1 MSKTTKTVHSELS
14 ISLTKSLD
22 KKEKQDFG
30 IFITPQTII
39 EKIVKEISDF
49 ASKQQLTIK
58 TILEPAC
65 GTCEIVNYCDKYF
78 PKITIDAVELND
90 KVFSAIKPLEKTFKN
105 KVTLIHQDFLTYR
118 GAAPSTPR
126 GAAPSTPIN
135 GDIQEG
141 SSAPTE
147 KVTKRK
153 SKKASAAEA
162 SAAEASASCGG
173 ATPRGAAPNTAS
185 CGGATPTP
193 YDLTISNPPYFV
205 CKKESVPEQY
215 KPYINGRPNI
225 FGIFILHQLS
235 LTRAGGIAA
244 FIIPKSFLNSLY
256 YAKIREH
263 IKATCTIV
271 KLIDFGEDNDFIDT
285 KQETFGL
292 ILFKNGVAP
301 PHDALLGAAPL
312 GVDGVSPWCP
322 YSIKIGDQYIF
333 TCDAAALKAIFE
345 GSTTLSQIGLKVRTG
360 NTVWN
365 QNKELLTADPANNTV
380 LLYDTNITKEHKI
393 QLTTFKTEKKFQYI
407 QKEGRNETIMVVKRG
422 HGNSKYVL
430 NYALIDLPAN
440 SPYLVENHLNE
451 IYYAGSKQLAKKE
464 VLALFN
470 QVIKSFENKKTLEFI
485 RLFIGNNGLSK
496 TELETIFP
504 IYL

>member
-1 MSKTTKTVHSELS
+1 MSKTEKTVKTAKTAKPEKTVHSELS

-39 EKIVKEISDF
+39 GKFVKEISDF

-65 GTCEIVNYCDKYF
+65 GSCEIVNYCDNYF
-78 PKITIDAVELND
+78 PQITIDAVEFND
-90 KVFSAIKPLEKTFKN
+90 KVFASIKPLESTFKN

-118 GAAPSTPR
+118 GAAPSTPE
-126 GAAPSTPIN
+126 GA
-135 GDIQEG
+135 
-141 SSAPTE
+141 APTE

-153 SKKASAAEA
+153 SKKASAEA
-162 SAAEASASCGG
+162 YAAEAPASCGG
-173 ATPRGAAPNTAS
+173 ATP
-185 CGGATPTP
+185 GATPGPTP

-205 CKKESVPEQY
+205 FKKESVPEKY

-263 IKATCTIV
+263 IKETCTIV
-271 KLIDFGEDNDFIDT
+271 NLIDFGEDNDFIDT

-292 ILFKNGVAP
+292 ILFKNGDTLKASCG
-301 PHDALLGAAPL
+301 GATP
-312 GVDGVSPWCP
+312 CP

-365 QNKELLTADPANNTV
+365 QNKELLTAESANNTV

-393 QLTTFKTEKKFQYI
+393 QLTTFKTEQKFQYI

-430 NYALIDLPAN
+430 NYALIDMPAN

-451 IYYAGSKQLAKKE
+451 IYYAGSKKLAKKE

-470 QVIKSFENKKTLEFI
+470 KVIKSFENKKTLEFI

>member
-39 EKIVKEISDF
+39 GKIVKEISDF

-78 PKITIDAVELND
+78 PQITIDAVEFND

-118 GAAPSTPR
+118 GAARGAARGSVPSTP
-126 GAAPSTPIN
+126 GGSAPSTPIN
-135 GDIQEG
+135 GETPEG

-153 SKKASAAEA
+153 SKKASAEA

-173 ATPRGAAPNTAS
+173 ATP
-185 CGGATPTP
+185 GATPTP

-271 KLIDFGEDNDFIDT
+271 NLIDFGEDNDFIDT

-292 ILFKNGVAP
+292 ILFKNGDTPSP
-301 PHDALLGAAPL
+301 PINMDTLKASCGGATP
-312 GVDGVSPWCP
+312 CP

-345 GSTTLSQIGLKVRTG
+345 GSTTLSQIGLKVRTC

-393 QLTTFKTEKKFQYI
+393 QLTTFKTEQKFQYI

-430 NYALIDLPAN
+430 NYALIDMPAN

-451 IYYAGSKQLAKKE
+451 IYYAGSKKLSKKE